1 MQNLKKTTIIN
12 NQPITLEEV
21 TKYSCILV
29 RLST

>member
-29 RLST
+29 ST